1 MIKVVFAALKIR
13 KRYTKCR
20 EENLALLNALR
31 ISNLQSSMPTS
42 ILSFTFLGF
51 LYETSG
57 SYETA
62 FISGGAF
69 LITGVFSLFFIPY
82 LVPRDIYKARKL
94 DKHAFMKEFK
104 SKKSTSQKSVKEN
117 VSLQNDLKMIKSS
130 DSLILSMDN
139 ESGVYSID
147 TNQSLYSNADF
158 LLDNE
163 DTLYSHS
170 FISNCKDDSLFGKT
184 DSLYSN
190 NDSLLEKEDTIYDL
204 ETSCYSTILI
214 DNSHSKDNNK
224 EETLEN
230 NFPRHKMLS
239 GYLSVPN
246 LANHISFYTMP
257 PYHSQYYLDRYL
269 EDNTPVM
276 L

>member
-1 MIKVVFAALKIR
+1 VTSFFSLVGPPFA
-13 KRYTKCR
+13 
-20 EENLALLNALR
+20 
-31 ISNLQSSMPTS
+31 
-42 ILSFTFLGF
+42 GF

-69 LITGVFSLFFIPY
+69 LITGVISLFFIPY
-82 LVPRDIYKARKL
+82 LVPRDIYKARKI

-104 SKKSTSQKSVKEN
+104 SKKSTSRKSVKEKDL
-117 VSLQNDLKMIKSS
+117 SPQNDLKMIKSS

-158 LLDNE
+158 LLGNE

-170 FISNCKDDSLFGKT
+170 FTSNCKDNSLIGKT

-214 DNSHSKDNNK
+214 DNSHSKDNNN
-224 EETLEN
+224 EEKLEK
-230 NFPRHKMLS
+230 NFTRHKMLS

-246 LANHISFYTMP
+246 LANHINFYTMP